1 MTGIEYLLSN
11 INNIKG
17 IGSKTANLVKKNIIT
32 VFDLLWNLPRD
43 YVDRSYIFNVNEL
56 QVGKVQTLKVL
67 IKKHNFPRK
76 RGLPNRVLCEDKTGK
91 IDCVFLT
98 VMRIY
103 KKNIAIK
110 SYCYN

>member
-17 IGSKTANLVKKNIIT
+17 IGSKTANLLKKKNIIT

-67 IKKHNFPRK
+67 IKKWQDP
-76 RGLPNRVLCEDKTGK
+76 
-91 IDCVFLT
+91 
-98 VMRIY
+98 
-103 KKNIAIK
+103 
-110 SYCYN
+110 